1 MYNVSFLQVN
11 RSIYEYLIN
20 NLIIYQVKSIN
31 PVALNNLFKWKK
43 NEMGGACSSD
53 GGRERRV
60 QGFDK
65 ET

>member
-1 MYNVSFLQVN
+1 MYNVPFLRDN
-11 RSIYEYLIN
+11 RSTSIYEYLMKN

-53 GGRERRV
+53 GGRERHV
-60 QGFDK
+60 QGFD
-65 ET
+65 